1 MMVLFAGVAG
11 PRQLDG
17 AAMDELERVRGI
29 AGANVADDLRRG
41 RGVRAIIASTSGLS
55 DRFSPRWRGGC
66 CVGKAFFDCILLDPG
81 PDADLER
88 RRGCAPPAGTG
99 GRVFSACLGVL
110 GCEASAAGGVRG
122 VLGRRGRGAEPKT
135 AEDIVGL
142 WGERMSEMRGE
153 AAAMAA
159 GREEEKAVHEARAPA
174 CEVGEATEGRI

>member
-1 MMVLFAGVAG
+1 MTDSASSAGPSLIVLFAGVAG

-66 CVGKAFFDCILLDPG
+66 WVGKAFFDCILLDPG
-81 PDADLER
+81 PDADVER

-99 GRVFSACLGVL
+99 GRVFSVCEGVL
-110 GCEASAAGGVRG
+110 GCEASEGVRCCVNLLYISPLS
-122 VLGRRGRGAEPKT
+122 VLR
-135 AEDIVGL
+135 
-142 WGERMSEMRGE
+142 
-153 AAAMAA
+153 AAA
-159 GREEEKAVHEARAPA
+159 RAKEYPLA
-174 CEVGEATEGRI
+174 DALASLS